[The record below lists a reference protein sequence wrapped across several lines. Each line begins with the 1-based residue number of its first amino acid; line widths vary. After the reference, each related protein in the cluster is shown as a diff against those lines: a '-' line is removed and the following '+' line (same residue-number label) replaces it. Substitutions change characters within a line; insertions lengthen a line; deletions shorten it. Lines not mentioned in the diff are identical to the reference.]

1 MLLSVDFN
9 LSNITDDSIIIA
21 IIGYTTVFAALV
33 LLFIVFNTIPKLL
46 YLNLKSKLRKKGES
60 VEIKQEDMNI
70 SGETNAAISMA
81 LYLYFNQM
89 HDDESNIVTI
99 KEVSRRYSPWSSK
112 IYGVHNLSHKK

>member
-1 MLLSVDFN
+1 MLLNIDIDF
-9 LSNITDDSIIIA
+9 SNITDQSIIIA
-21 IIGYTTVFAALV
+21 GIGYSIVFAALIV
-33 LLFIVFNTIPKLL
+33 LFYVFNTIPKIL
-46 YLNLKSKLRKKGES
+46 YMNLRNRLRKKGED
-60 VEIKQEDMNI
+60 VEIKEEDLSI

-112 IYGVHNLSHKK
+112 IYSVHNLSHKK